1 MNDDICS
8 ELELLTYS
16 YPQYGIFLSVPV
28 FKDTGPLISITDPP
42 HAQKTC
48 CNQPQYGTHAS
59 SLGCGYIVNRSLV
72 DLQHLGDHKVGLLSR
87 DVDNV
92 DKQDDGAACCLFHV
106 KALKAMTEGEG
117 DSIQIIDHFR
127 GLFVY
132 LFNVGGYLLIKCVL
146 KLRARLSLWRVAQPV
161 CYCSTTSSCCSP
173 CLIFSPPMV

>member
-1 MNDDICS
+1 MSLCAMAAQCKLKIIYFSADGAACELSAQRLNDDVHS
-8 ELELLTYS
+8 ELEPLTYS

-48 CNQPQYGTHAS
+48 RNQPQYGTHAS
-59 SLGCGYIVNRSLV
+59 SLGCGYLVNRSLV
-72 DLQHLGDHKVGLLSR
+72 DLQHLGDHKAGLLSR

-92 DKQDDGAACCLFHV
+92 DKQDDGAARRLFHV

-132 LFNVGGYLLIKCVL
+132 LF
-146 KLRARLSLWRVAQPV
+146 
-161 CYCSTTSSCCSP
+161 
-173 CLIFSPPMV
+173 IFGTLEDTY